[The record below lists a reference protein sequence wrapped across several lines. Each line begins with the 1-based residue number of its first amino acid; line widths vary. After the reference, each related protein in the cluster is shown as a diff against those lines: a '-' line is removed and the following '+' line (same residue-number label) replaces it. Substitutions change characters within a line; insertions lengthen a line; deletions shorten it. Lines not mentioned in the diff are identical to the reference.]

1 MEQEIPDKQP
11 GEALRE
17 MLARSQQIS
26 GQVPTVMQQP
36 MPPVVLSQEIGL
48 SSEGERERKNYF
60 TAARYLGIA
69 GVIMLLS
76 PFIYAALLS
85 GYHGNNEDG
94 LVNCSPLVGLR
105 NQTPTNGE
113 CFYESTKFSVRGT
126 TRTARWPI

>member
-1 MEQEIPDKQP
+1 MCESQSEKAFN
-11 GEALRE
+11 EK
-17 MLARSQQIS
+17 LARSQWIS
-26 GQVPTVMQQP
+26 KQAYPTKLRP

-48 SSEGERERKNYF
+48 SPEGQRERKNYF

-94 LVNCSPLVGLR
+94 LAWGLFFMTITFFPIGLVLSAVALIMFDFGKNL
-105 NQTPTNGE
+105 
-113 CFYESTKFSVRGT
+113 CK
-126 TRTARWPI
+126 